1 MKIAFSNGKGGTGK
15 TTSCVLVALALSS
28 IGRSVVV
35 RDLDPQKT
43 ATKWLEGSDVPED
56 RLLLVERPDVDYT
69 LIDTPPRLD
78 STAFQKGVGGADV
91 IVIPTSPS
99 PADLDTTLETV
110 ELLTEMGIDGRA
122 RILYTNVQANTQLAS
137 QLDAR
142 AKDIGIPAF
151 RTRIP
156 RRQVYQHSLLIGWKR
171 LPTMVREEILS
182 AALEITTTRQRKKK
196 S

>member
-1 MKIAFSNGKGGTGK
+1 MKIAFSNGKGGTAK
-15 TTSCVLVALALSS
+15 TTSCVLLALALSS

-43 ATKWLEGSDVPED
+43 ATKWLEGSEFPED
-56 RLLLVERPDVDYT
+56 RLLLVDKPDADYI

-78 STAFQKGVGGADV
+78 SAAFQKGVNGADV

-99 PADLDTTLETV
+99 PADLDTTQETV
-110 ELLTEMGIDGRA
+110 TLLTDMGLVDRA

-137 QLDAR
+137 QLEAR
-142 AKDIGIPAF
+142 ASDIGIPAF
-151 RTRIP
+151 KSRIP

-171 LPTMVREEILS
+171 MPASVREEVLS
-182 AALEITTTRQRKKK
+182 AALEITTTKKRK
-196 S
+196 